1 MQLLRMDLGVAPR
14 AEGRALKC
22 LRVRDQIQ
30 EYEDLADR
38 LGHQPGDVA
47 LAWLLAQP
55 VVTASIVGPRS
66 QQQLVAMWRALD
78 LELDELTLIRLDEI
92 TPGHQAAPEY
102 CAC

>member
-1 MQLLRMDLGVAPR
+1 MQLLRTDLGGAPR
-14 AEGRALKC
+14 AEGRALKS

-30 EYEDLADR
+30 KYEVLADR

-47 LAWLLAQP
+47 LAWLDAVQ
-55 VVTASIVGPRS
+55 
-66 QQQLVAMWRALD
+66 RALD
-78 LELDELTLIRLDEI
+78 LELDKLTLIRLDEI